1 MYYNLYFPVTS
12 NKTKMRPEFVIVGL
26 IMVLM
31 TSIMLNINSVFG
43 HNFKSDESAEFLA
56 FVDKLK
62 AELQLVLA
70 NIQHNDIDLAKKH
83 GIIANDLYWLS
94 FQKEIAEKNKRIATN
109 LKDSLSVL
117 QNSSF
122 NTDSDIDEINS
133 TIKDIK
139 DILAESI
146 SIRINPEHV
155 NNSTIQMLRLTN
167 LLNSIDNYYTKGVN
181 TSTSNLRNDN
191 YFYNNSEFIN
201 YKNLSQQNYTLAAI
215 EDPAYYQSAS
225 ELAQY
230 TEKLFDTEL
239 RIYLLNDETKIDYI
253 LDNLENLKNSINSK
267 MIYGKIAHIISSTQS
282 MLNQNFNLSLS

>member
-1 MYYNLYFPVTS
+1 
-12 NKTKMRPEFVIVGL
+12 MRPEFVIVGL

-109 LKDSLSVL
+109 LKNSLSVL

-282 MLNQNFNLSLS
+282 MLNQNFNLSVS

>member
-1 MYYNLYFPVTS
+1 
-12 NKTKMRPEFVIVGL
+12 MRPEFVIVGL